1 MIKKQKITRVYTERN
16 EHMTIRK
23 SDSDIAQAIFTV
35 NRHAK
40 TAPDNQFLYALKK
53 EALMKMILQDRAK
66 KIGLH
71 FSKNPRKSQ
80 QQSSVLVKCG
90 DYYFH
95 MLPKKEDFEQLDHL
109 GHLDESY
116 RNPPS
121 RMNLKVAKEILS
133 ELTGLQPEKKAP
145 VAQQAA
151 NTYKSRQMDRF
162 YTPKRSYFD

>member
-1 MIKKQKITRVYTERN
+1 MPNKR
-16 EHMTIRK
+16 

-40 TAPDNQFLYALKK
+40 TAPDNQYLYALKK
-53 EALMKMILQDRAK
+53 ESLLSMILQNRAQ

-95 MLPKKEDFEQLDHL
+95 MLPKKEDFERLDHL
-109 GHLDESY
+109 GHLDETY

-121 RMNLKVAKEILS
+121 RMNLKVAKEILRDF
-133 ELTGLQPEKKAP
+133 TGLEPAKKEP
-145 VAQQAA
+145 AA
-151 NTYKSRQMDRF
+151 SQFSKSYKPRQMDRF
-162 YTPKRSYFD
+162 YSPKKSYFD

>member
-1 MIKKQKITRVYTERN
+1 MAVRQ
-16 EHMTIRK
+16 

-53 EALMKMILQDRAK
+53 EALTVMILQDRAH

-90 DYYFH
+90 NYYFH
-95 MLPKKEDFEQLDHL
+95 MLPKKEDFENLEHL
-109 GHLDESY
+109 GQLDESY

-121 RMNLKVAKEILS
+121 RMNLKMAKEMLS
-133 ELTGLQPEKKAP
+133 ELTGLTPKKKEEPKKQFTKSYQP
-145 VAQQAA
+145 
-151 NTYKSRQMDRF
+151 RQMDRF
-162 YTPKRSYFD
+162 YTPKKSYFD

>member
-1 MIKKQKITRVYTERN
+1 
-16 EHMTIRK
+16 MTSSK

-40 TAPDNQFLYALKK
+40 TAPDNQYLYALKK
-53 EALMKMILQDRAK
+53 EALSIMILQERAQ

-90 DYYFH
+90 NYYFH
-95 MLPKKEDFEQLDHL
+95 MLLKKEDFENLEHL
-109 GHLDESY
+109 GQLDESY

-121 RMNLKVAKEILS
+121 RMNLKMAKEMLS
-133 ELTGLQPEKKAP
+133 ELTGL
-145 VAQQAA
+145 
-151 NTYKSRQMDRF
+151 
-162 YTPKRSYFD
+162 TPKKKEEP

>member
-1 MIKKQKITRVYTERN
+1 
-16 EHMTIRK
+16 MTNRRT
-23 SDSDIAQAIFTV
+23 DSEIAQAIFTV

-53 EALMKMILQDRAK
+53 EALSMMILQERAQ

-90 DYYFH
+90 NYYFH
-95 MLPKKEDFEQLDHL
+95 MLPKKEDFEHLEHL
-109 GHLDESY
+109 GQLDESY

-121 RMNLKVAKEILS
+121 RMNLKMAKEILS
-133 ELTGLQPEKKAP
+133 EITGLLPKKKETPKPHFTKSYQP
-145 VAQQAA
+145 
-151 NTYKSRQMDRF
+151 RQLDRF
-162 YTPKRSYFD
+162 YTPKKSYFD

>member
-1 MIKKQKITRVYTERN
+1 
-16 EHMTIRK
+16 MTNGRT
-23 SDSDIAQAIFTV
+23 DSEIAQAIFTV

-53 EALMKMILQDRAK
+53 EALSMMILQERAQ

-90 DYYFH
+90 NYYFH
-95 MLPKKEDFEQLDHL
+95 MLPKKEDFEHLEHL
-109 GHLDESY
+109 GQLDESY

-121 RMNLKVAKEILS
+121 RMNLKMAKEILS
-133 ELTGLQPEKKAP
+133 QFTGLLPKKKETPKPQFTKSYQP
-145 VAQQAA
+145 
-151 NTYKSRQMDRF
+151 RQLDRF
-162 YTPKRSYFD
+162 YTPKKSYFD

>member
-1 MIKKQKITRVYTERN
+1 MAV
-16 EHMTIRK
+16 RK
-23 SDSDIAQAIFTV
+23 SEADIAQAIFTV

-40 TAPDNQFLYALKK
+40 TAPDNQYLYALKK
-53 EALMKMILQDRAK
+53 EALMAMILQGRAK

-90 DYYFH
+90 EYYFH

-133 ELTGLQPEKKAP
+133 ELTGLQPEKKKSP
-145 VAQQAA
+145 VPAIPKPY
-151 NTYKSRQMDRF
+151 TTRQTDRF
-162 YTPKRSYFD
+162 YTPKKSYFD

>member
-1 MIKKQKITRVYTERN
+1 MIPTRT
-16 EHMTIRK
+16 
-23 SDSDIAQAIFTV
+23 DSEIAQAIFTV

-40 TAPDNQFLYALKK
+40 TAPDNQYLYALKK
-53 EALMKMILQDRAK
+53 EALLKMILQERAQ

-90 DYYFH
+90 NYYFH
-95 MLPKKEDFEQLDHL
+95 MLPKKEDFEHLDHL

-121 RMNLKVAKEILS
+121 RMNLKMAKEILS
-133 ELTGLQPEKKAP
+133 DLTGLQPQKKEA
-145 VAQQAA
+145 V
-151 NTYKSRQMDRF
+151 TSHFSKSYKPRQVDRF
-162 YTPKRSYFD
+162 YSPKKSYFD

>member
-1 MIKKQKITRVYTERN
+1 MLTQ
-16 EHMTIRK
+16 K

-40 TAPDNQFLYALKK
+40 TAPDNQYLYTLKK
-53 EALMKMILQDRAK
+53 EALLAMIIQNRAQ

-90 DYYFH
+90 NYYFH

-109 GHLDESY
+109 GQLDESY

-121 RMNLKVAKEILS
+121 RMNLKTAKEILS
-133 ELTGLQPEKKAP
+133 EFTGLQPQKKET
-145 VAQQAA
+145 QAA
-151 NTYKSRQMDRF
+151 HFAKTYKPRQTDRF
-162 YTPKRSYFD
+162 YSPKKSYFD

>member
-1 MIKKQKITRVYTERN
+1 MA
-16 EHMTIRK
+16 IRK

-40 TAPDNQFLYALKK
+40 TAPDNQYLYALKK
-53 EALMKMILQDRAK
+53 EALMVMILQDRAK

-90 DYYFH
+90 EYYFH
-95 MLPKKEDFEQLDHL
+95 MLPKKEDFDQLDHL

-116 RNPPS
+116 RNPAS

-133 ELTGLQPEKKAP
+133 NLTGLQPEKKTQPMQPIAKP
-145 VAQQAA
+145 YNA
-151 NTYKSRQMDRF
+151 RQTDRF
-162 YTPKRSYFD
+162 YTPKKSYFD

>member
-1 MIKKQKITRVYTERN
+1 MAVRQ
-16 EHMTIRK
+16 

-53 EALMKMILQDRAK
+53 EALTVMILQDRAQ

-90 DYYFH
+90 EYYFH
-95 MLPKKEDFEQLDHL
+95 MLPKKEDFEHLDHL

-133 ELTGLQPEKKAP
+133 QLTGLQPEKKAP
-145 VAQQAA
+145 AVPAA
-151 NTYKSRQMDRF
+151 SNSYKPRQMDRF
-162 YTPKRSYFD
+162 YTPKKSYFD